1 MISIRHFDLFML
13 LTQGGPGNASSTL
26 SWQIYIETFRSLH
39 FGTGSALAYILAII
53 TLILGT
59 LGARLVGL
67 LGVDYVDS
75 WPQAVAVGLA
85 AMFVVTGIA
94 HFVNPLR
101 SDMIAIVPPRLPAP
115 GLLVTITGVLELAGA
130 AGLLYPPTRVAAA
143 VCLFMLM
150 LAMFPANVYA
160 SRMPNPPKSMT
171 SRLDVRT
178 VEEIV
183 YLAAAVVV
191 GLGSVQ

>member
-1 MISIRHFDLFML
+1 MAVIV
-13 LTQGGPGNASSTL
+13 TL
-26 SWQIYIETFRSLH
+26 V
-39 FGTGSALAYILAII
+39 
-53 TLILGT
+53 LGT
-59 LGARLVGL
+59 LVARVAGWLGL
-67 LGVDYVDS
+67 DYVDS

-85 AMFVVTGIA
+85 AMFVMTGIA

-101 SDMIAIVPPRLPAP
+101 RDMIAIVPPRLPAAGP
-115 GLLVTITGVLELAGA
+115 LVTITGVLELVGA

-143 VCLFMLM
+143 VCLFVLM
-150 LAMFPANVYA
+150 LVMFPANIYA

-183 YLAAAVVV
+183 YLTAAVVV
-191 GLGSVQ
+191 GLGSIQ

>member
-1 MISIRHFDLFML
+1 MAAIV
-13 LTQGGPGNASSTL
+13 TL
-26 SWQIYIETFRSLH
+26 V
-39 FGTGSALAYILAII
+39 
-53 TLILGT
+53 LGT
-59 LGARLVGL
+59 LAARLIGW

-85 AMFVVTGIA
+85 AMFVMTGVA
-94 HFVNPLR
+94 HFVPAMR
-101 SDMIAIVPPRLPAP
+101 RDMIAIVPPRLPAA
-115 GLLVTITGVLELAGA
+115 GLLVTITGVLELVGA

-143 VCLFMLM
+143 VCLFLLM
-150 LAMFPANVYA
+150 LVMFPANVYA

-171 SRLDVRT
+171 SRLDIRT

-191 GLGSVQ
+191 GVGSIQ